1 MRNRERS
8 FSMRHSGTLVLL
20 CLVFLFP
27 TRAVPAD
34 VAQAKKEAESK
45 GYVFYSSH
53 DEIVARAK
61 QEGRLRV
68 LAQME
73 SPATSKASMAA
84 FQKRYP
90 FIQFSIEQISGTD
103 AATRNIHEIKSGMAK
118 DWDILHLSSDF
129 YSEYLPHLWKV
140 DILGMAQNKVLNI
153 PPEMIAPDQRN
164 IVAFS
169 TRFQV
174 TAFNKKLQ
182 PNGRQLKN
190 WEDILRPEFKG
201 RKFAADIRPT
211 EIAALVPAWGLERAL
226 DFARKVAAQQPIW
239 VRGATRTITAMM
251 AGEVPMMIGPNYSVT
266 RSVMRKDRDGVLDYV
281 ILEPVPVRMALEE
294 AIQAGARN
302 PYAALVWLE
311 WMASPE
317 AQNIADEHEPFGSSV
332 HVRGSMVE
340 QELRGKKISAVTWD
354 QHRLLEEW
362 QVKVV
367 EAYGFPTA
375 EIKR

>member
-1 MRNRERS
+1 
-8 FSMRHSGTLVLL
+8 MRHSGTLVLL
-20 CLVFLFP
+20 CLMFLFP
-27 TRAVPAD
+27 MRGVPAD
-34 VAQAKKEAESK
+34 VTQAKKEAESK
-45 GYVFYSSH
+45 GYVFYSSRE
-53 DEIVARAK
+53 EIVSRAK

-73 SPATSKASMAA
+73 SAATMRASTAA

-90 FIQFSIEQISGTD
+90 FIQFHIEQISGTD
-103 AATRNIHEIKSGMAK
+103 AAMRNIHEIKSGMAK

-140 DILGMAQNKVLNI
+140 DVLGMAQNKVLNI
-153 PPEMIAPDQRN
+153 PPEMIAPDHRN

-174 TAFNKKLQ
+174 TVFNKNLQ
-182 PNGRQLKN
+182 PSGRQLKT
-190 WEDILRPEFKG
+190 WEDILRPELKG

-226 DFARKVAAQQPIW
+226 DFARKVAAQEPIW
-239 VRGATRTITAMM
+239 VRGGTRTITSMM

-281 ILEPVPVRMALEE
+281 ILEPVPIRMALEE

-302 PYAALVWLE
+302 PHAALLWLE
-311 WMASPE
+311 WMASLE
-317 AQNIADEHEPFGSSV
+317 AQSIADEHEPFGSSV
-332 HVRGSMVE
+332 HVRGGMVE
-340 QELRGKKISAVTWD
+340 QELRGKKLSAVTWD
-354 QHRLLEEW
+354 QHRLLEQW
-362 QVKVV
+362 QAKVV
-367 EAYGFPTA
+367 EAYGFPKA
-375 EIKR
+375 EVKR